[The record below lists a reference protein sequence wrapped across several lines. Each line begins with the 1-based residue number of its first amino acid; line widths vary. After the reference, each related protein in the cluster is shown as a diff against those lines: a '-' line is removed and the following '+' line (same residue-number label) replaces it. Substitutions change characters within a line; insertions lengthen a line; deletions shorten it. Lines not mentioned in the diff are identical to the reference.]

1 MNKIVISIT
10 FFFLCITVGYAQ
22 KMDKATFEH
31 LVDYA
36 NCQYLMAF
44 IEKNDAGKPYIENP
58 YNKKIR
64 PVLQSAKLDDL
75 NTIPSFDEIKDLFA
89 NNSNNWALNLA
100 NKINEKKNQYSDAA
114 DTKKLL
120 EILKSGTW
128 NEVDLNGVAN
138 RIQDNV
144 KKKLGN
150 EKISEQ
156 SPTETT
162 TVLKLQN
169 ENKPPYNQLVSEDI
183 QVQKSDNRLLLW
195 LFILIL
201 QFVAIVVFSYFLYR
215 LWNRCSK
222 LKNSL
227 REYPNNSKEEYNVS
241 NYNVNDY
248 NGLNNKIG
256 KLEGQLGNLLKEVE
270 TLKKGVSQPN
280 PNQSV
285 QQPTTTTQPT
295 NNVSFA
301 NQPKDDSQYFGSK
314 NKKTLINE
322 TGKEGAKFRV
332 FNVNGN
338 EADFEYCGGVTN
350 LDFLES
356 VCDIPSDAYNVQS
369 KTNITTTDRGKVKK
383 DSDGNWEVYTNVK
396 IKIS

>member
-10 FFFLCITVGYAQ
+10 FFFLCVTVGYAQ

-89 NNSNNWALNLA
+89 NNSNNLALNLA
-100 NKINEKKNQYSDAA
+100 NKINEKKNQYSDVA
-114 DTKKLL
+114 DTKKLV

-128 NEVDLNGVAN
+128 YEVDLIEVAN
-138 RIQDNV
+138 KIQDNV
-144 KKKLGN
+144 KKNIGN
-150 EKISEQ
+150 KKISEQ
-156 SPTETT
+156 SPTDTT
-162 TVLKLQN
+162 TGQEVQN
-169 ENKPPYNQLVSEDI
+169 ENRPPYNQPVSEDN
-183 QVQKSDNRLLLW
+183 QVQKSDNQLLLW
-195 LFILIL
+195 VFIIL
-201 QFVAIVVFSYFLYR
+201 QFVVILIFSYFLYR

-227 REYPNNSKEEYNVS
+227 REYANNFKEEHNVS
-241 NYNVNDY
+241 NYNANDY
-248 NGLNNKIG
+248 DGLNNKIG
-256 KLEGQLGNLLKEVE
+256 KLEGQLGHLLKEVE
-270 TLKKGVSQPN
+270 ALKKGVSQSN
-280 PNQSV
+280 PNQSA
-285 QQPTTTTQPT
+285 QQPT
-295 NNVSFA
+295 NNVSVV

-332 FNVNGN
+332 FNIKGN

-396 IKIS
+396 IKVS